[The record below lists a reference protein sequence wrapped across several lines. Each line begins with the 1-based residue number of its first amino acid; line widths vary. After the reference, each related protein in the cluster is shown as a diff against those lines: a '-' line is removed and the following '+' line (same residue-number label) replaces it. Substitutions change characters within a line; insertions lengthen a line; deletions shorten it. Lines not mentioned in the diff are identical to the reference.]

1 MTTSE
6 DTHLELHVD
15 EMAEREMRKKGV
27 GNSGCIV
34 VKPVR
39 GFGPYAYHVTKEN
52 GKQTWRY
59 LGRADKL
66 GLVTKRVGNSEE
78 DENLGK

>member
-1 MTTSE
+1 MTVSKE
-6 DTHLELHVD
+6 DTLRELHVD
-15 EMAEREMRKKGV
+15 EMAEREIRKKRV

-39 GFGPYAYHVTKEN
+39 GFGPYAYYVTKEK

-78 DENLGK
+78 EQPE

>member
-6 DTHLELHVD
+6 DV
-15 EMAEREMRKKGV
+15 AESVTQDKGV

-34 VKPVR
+34 VKTVR
-39 GFGPYAYHVTKEN
+39 GFGPYAYHMTKEK

-59 LGRADKL
+59 LGRADKV

-78 DENLGK
+78 A